1 MNEIILLVD
10 DVQMFID
17 IEKEY
22 LQHSPVEILTAKD
35 GLEALQVIRDRRPDL
50 VFMDIHM
57 PNMDG
62 IDCCR
67 AIKSDASLVN
77 ITVVMVTA
85 KDSEEEQINAFS
97 AGCDQFITKPLDRDY
112 FLSVARS
119 FIPSINRRGK
129 RLETRINAV
138 CDIHNEL
145 FPCTIHDLGIG
156 GAFVAC
162 EHFAIPKSAV
172 QLTFTLPDGA
182 MIECQG
188 RIAWV
193 NRDSSVKTR
202 GFGVQFALLTPHAK
216 EALTKLIMEDK

>member
-10 DVQMFID
+10 DVQMFIE

-35 GLEALQVIRDRRPDL
+35 GLEALQVIRDKRPDL

-62 IDCCR
+62 IACCR

-85 KDSEEEQINAFS
+85 KGNEDEQNNAFS

-129 RLETRINAV
+129 RLQILINAT
-138 CDIHNEL
+138 CGINNES

-162 EHFAIPKSAV
+162 EHFAIPKSII

-193 NRDSSVKTR
+193 SRDSSVKPI
-202 GFGVQFALLTPHAK
+202 GFGVQFALLTSRAN
-216 EALTKLIMEDK
+216 EALTKFIMEDK